1 MFASTACGHRMAHR
15 KGKETKLLPSTAGP
29 GNMLGCCLNSF
40 HFLWAN
46 LCPQALQLVI
56 SVQALALMLC
66 HSPLGVCHE
75 LRDTST

>member
-46 LCPQALQLVI
+46 LCPQAVD
-56 SVQALALMLC
+56 
-66 HSPLGVCHE
+66 GDTE
-75 LRDTST
+75 LNILFFFTQRVL